1 MSKNTTIELTPDEK
15 EEIFLSLS
23 IRCGY
28 IETGTINRA
37 VDLERSGQKD
47 KIRVLPVSSMRKIIF
62 LEDLM
67 KKIYQ

>member
-1 MSKNTTIELTPDEK
+1 MTKNTTIELTPDEK

-28 IETGTINRA
+28 IETGTPHRSM
-37 VDLERSGQKD
+37 DLKKAGQID
-47 KIRVLPVSSMRKIIF
+47 KIRVLSTESMRKIIF